1 MEIKTLQPDESFYSW
16 VRTLVFFLSSTA
28 ILKGACKRAGILAVP
43 LGVKRVKSEGRITA
57 LLLSSTH

>member
-1 MEIKTLQPDESFYSW
+1 MNPFTLGLGLW
-16 VRTLVFFLSSTA
+16 FFFFSSTA
-28 ILKGACKRAGILAVP
+28 ILKGAGKRAGILDGP